1 MRGAAFRRLGGRDF
15 SGQNIKSSNVYTLMS
30 KRPANHRQLVKW
42 LFVTALSL
50 IPVYAAA
57 QNDAVKIPEE
67 VKPFVEKGMIP
78 IALEASDL
86 NADGRKDFL
95 LVLSPIVPEG
105 STYDEAGDGA
115 RPLLILIRDANGAL
129 SVAAR
134 NDMVVLCKNC
144 GGVFGDPFAGID
156 VRGTRFTVNNY
167 GGSNDRWSYSYTF
180 DYSRRDRT
188 WQLVRVEESSF
199 QALDPKRTERTHIY
213 TPPRDFGLINFADFD
228 PDNYRKK
235 GKK

>member
-1 MRGAAFRRLGGRDF
+1 
-15 SGQNIKSSNVYTLMS
+15 MS
-30 KRPANHRQLVKW
+30 KLTANYCRFFQWAFVAGVFFLSPVK
-42 LFVTALSL
+42 AS
-50 IPVYAAA
+50 A
-57 QNDAVKIPEE
+57 QNDAVKVPNEIT
-67 VKPFVEKGMIP
+67 PFVTKGMIP
-78 IALEASDL
+78 IALETGDL
-86 NADGRKDFL
+86 NGDGRKDFI

-105 STYDEAGDGA
+105 STYDAAGDGE
-115 RPLLILIRDANGAL
+115 RPTIILIRDTSGAL
-129 SVAAR
+129 SIAAR
-134 NDMVVLCKNC
+134 NDSVVLCKNC
-144 GGVFGDPFAGID
+144 GGVFGDPFAGIA

-213 TPPRDFGLINFADFD
+213 TPPKDFGLINFADFD
-228 PDNYRKK
+228 PDSYRKK

>member
-1 MRGAAFRRLGGRDF
+1 
-15 SGQNIKSSNVYTLMS
+15 MS
-30 KRPANHRQLVKW
+30 DHSCLKW
-42 LFVTALSL
+42 LFVITLSL
-50 IPVYAAA
+50 MPASVAA
-57 QNDAVKIPEE
+57 QNDAIAIPAE
-67 VKPFVEKGMIP
+67 VKPFVTKGTIP

-95 LVLSPIVPEG
+95 LVLSEVVPENAPYEEG
-105 STYDEAGDGA
+105 AGE
-115 RPLLILIRDANGAL
+115 RSVLILVREASGSLTLAT
-129 SVAAR
+129 R
-134 NDMVVLCKNC
+134 NDQVVYCKNC

-188 WQLVRVEESSF
+188 WQLVRAEESSF
-199 QALDPKRTERTHIY
+199 HALDPKRTERIHVY
-213 TPPRDFGLINFADFD
+213 TPPKNFGLINFADFD
-228 PDNYRKK
+228 PDNYLGK